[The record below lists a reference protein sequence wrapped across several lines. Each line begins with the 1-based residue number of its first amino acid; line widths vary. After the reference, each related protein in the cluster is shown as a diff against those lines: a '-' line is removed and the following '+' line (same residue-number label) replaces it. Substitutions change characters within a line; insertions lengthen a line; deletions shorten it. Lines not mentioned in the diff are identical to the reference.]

1 MIYGLFTGSEFVE
14 AAPLKPCADL
24 VINSRKERKLREDL
38 EKERELEA
46 KSKGKKG
53 ENESDINVFSPRQAT
68 EKVGKQ
74 GASTGKGSAG
84 TKVGPKK
91 KK

>member
-1 MIYGLFTGSEFVE
+1 M
-14 AAPLKPCADL
+14 
-24 VINSRKERKLREDL
+24 REDL

-46 KSKGKKG
+46 KTKGKKG
-53 ENESDINVFSPRQAT
+53 ENESDIDAWSPRHVA
-68 EKVGKQ
+68 EKGGKQ
-74 GASTGKGSAG
+74 RATSGKGSSG